1 MTKKRFRDLIISVQG
16 KKMSEQK
23 KLIEACFED
32 WKGDTEQIDDMCV
45 VGITI

>member
-1 MTKKRFRDLIISVQG
+1 MTKKRFRDLIISVQS
-16 KKMSEQK
+16 KKMAEQK
-23 KLIEACFED
+23 KLIENYFED